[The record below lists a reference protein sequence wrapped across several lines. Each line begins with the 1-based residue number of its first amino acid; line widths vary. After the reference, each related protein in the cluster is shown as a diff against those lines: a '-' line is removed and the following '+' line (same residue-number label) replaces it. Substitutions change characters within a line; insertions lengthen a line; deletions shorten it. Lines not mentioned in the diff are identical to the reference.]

1 VTETDAAR
9 PTPFI
14 AHRRLMI
21 AAGVAMVL
29 FAALTAVP
37 SVCLPRW
44 GDAFNLSFGQ
54 RGELSSVRMAALI
67 AALLLNGH
75 LADRYGKRVFL
86 IVGTAIMGL
95 SFGVT
100 AAATGFAALGIAQ
113 AISGVGAGSME
124 ALVNPLVAELN
135 PRDPGRPLNMI
146 NGLFSVGL
154 VLASLATGE
163 LIEAGH
169 TWQIAFWV
177 WLPVAVVGTLLFVGK
192 GYPTPD
198 TPHHERAGQ
207 WREFLRMPAFWLLFL
222 AMILGGGAEAGMT
235 VWGPNFVEH
244 ELGATA
250 RAGAGTLSLFGAF
263 MAIGRFS
270 SGALLARVAPI
281 PLMMVSAAAYAVA
294 AAGVCFAG
302 GLYAAWGLFALGG
315 LFVGCFWPTLL
326 AVASDKI
333 AAGSSTLF
341 ALLAAAGIGGCMV
354 LPWGIGV
361 LGDAFGGLRVG
372 MCILPVAMLLMVPT
386 LAVLQRI
393 TACPPG
399 GAE

>member
-1 VTETDAAR
+1 
-9 PTPFI
+9 
-14 AHRRLMI
+14 MI

-29 FAALTAVP
+29 FAAITAVP
-37 SVCLPRW
+37 SVCLPQW
-44 GDAFNLSFGQ
+44 GDTFRLNFSQ
-54 RGELSSVRMAALI
+54 RGELSSLRQAALI
-67 AALLLNGH
+67 AALLLCGH
-75 LADRYGKRVFL
+75 FADRYGKRYFL
-86 IVGTAIMGL
+86 VVGTAIMGL
-95 SFGVT
+95 SFAAT
-100 AAATGFAALGIAQ
+100 AAAGGFSTLLIAQ

-124 ALVNPLVAELN
+124 ALVNPLIAELN

-169 TWQIAFWV
+169 SWQLTSWI
-177 WLPVAVVGTLLFVGK
+177 WLPVAVVGTLLFAGR

-207 WREFLRMPAFWLLFL
+207 WREFLKMPAFWLLFV
-222 AMILGGGAEAGMT
+222 AMIIGGGAEAGMT

-244 ELGATA
+244 ELGASA
-250 RAGAGTLSLFGAF
+250 RMGAGTLCLFGAF

-270 SGALLARVAPI
+270 SGALLSRVAAI
-281 PLMMVSAAAYAVA
+281 PLMMVCAAAYAVA
-294 AAGVCFAG
+294 STGLYFAG
-302 GLYAAWGLFALGG
+302 GLWVAWALFALGG

-326 AVASDKI
+326 SVASDKI
-333 AAGSSTLF
+333 AAGSATLF

-361 LGDAFGGLRVG
+361 LGDVFGGLRVG
-372 MCILPVAMLLMVPT
+372 MCILPVAMLLMLPT
-386 LAVLQRI
+386 LAMLQRI
-393 TACPPG
+393 TSKPAD
-399 GAE
+399 